1 MRDSEKG
8 REEGDQRDKAP
19 SFVKLS
25 KYAAIGM
32 EFPST
37 ILGGLIL
44 GYLLDRYFDTS
55 PWLVMVIT
63 LLALVGAF
71 VRLIQTLRSFSDD
84 RK

>member
-1 MRDSEKG
+1 VRDSGKG
-8 REEGDQRDKAP
+8 REDRDHGDNTP
-19 SFVKLS
+19 SFVKIS
-25 KYAAIGM
+25 KYAAVGI

-55 PWLVMVIT
+55 PWLVMTIT

-71 VRLIQTLRSFSDD
+71 FRLIQTLRSFSDE
-84 RK
+84 KQ

>member
-1 MRDSEKG
+1 MRDSGKG
-8 REEGDQRDKAP
+8 REEGDPGDKTP
-19 SFVKLS
+19 SFVKIS
-25 KYAAIGM
+25 KYAAVGM

-55 PWLVMVIT
+55 PWLVMTFT

-71 VRLIQTLRSFSDD
+71 FRLIQTLRSFSDD
-84 RK
+84 KK